1 MESYVA
7 IIQLIKSSRI
17 SQSELARRS
26 GLTPTA
32 INRWLNGRVTSIRPS
47 NVEAVASALDK
58 EVIWINNSRSDC
70 EFQDKQD
77 DNTSIFYSKKQH
89 SSRIEWHSGF
99 PGWLQIKYLFDY
111 EEDPLEYTITKAYDG
126 TMYSWAEIIGY
137 STKDLIGINYIDFI
151 HKIEREHII
160 SRSRELGTYFRRTNS
175 PILENDLI
183 YRFQH
188 FDGSYKALFLHSRV
202 NLASKRG
209 KSWCIPLPRTPI
221 II

>member
-77 DNTSIFYSKKQH
+77 DNTSVFYSKKQ
-89 SSRIEWHSGF
+89 SIRSKNTFTFTNNRI
-99 PGWLQIKYLFDY
+99 
-111 EEDPLEYTITKAYDG
+111 
-126 TMYSWAEIIGY
+126 
-137 STKDLIGINYIDFI
+137 N
-151 HKIEREHII
+151 
-160 SRSRELGTYFRRTNS
+160 
-175 PILENDLI
+175 
-183 YRFQH
+183 
-188 FDGSYKALFLHSRV
+188 
-202 NLASKRG
+202 
-209 KSWCIPLPRTPI
+209 
-221 II
+221 